1 MINITKIGE
10 VYEQLRVINNAAVK
24 LIPLHLTYWLS
35 IFMSCE
41 FHSQNTQ
48 KVSIQYIC
56 CLVCA
61 TISTV

>member
-1 MINITKIGE
+1 MINRAKFGE
-10 VYEQLRVINNAAVK
+10 VDGQLRVLNNAAVK

-56 CLVCA
+56 RLVCA